1 MIKKKVPETCSDE
14 GAVEELNTSEV
25 NKFME
30 ERNDASTVDKLEIYR
45 ENTEINQKVK
55 SRDAC
60 LSKFWELW
68 HLEKNATMVDSEKL
82 TEVR

>member
-1 MIKKKVPETCSDE
+1 MIKKKVPETCNDE

-45 ENTEINQKVK
+45 ENIEINQKVK